1 MSQSFRYNT
10 YELNGLLIQ
19 VLILQACQ
27 VKPSNKQPMEDGE
40 EDEELPDYESY
51 ELDGDIADH
60 IKEKLSEVTEE
71 ETLEDVLERHKQPS
85 NVEVP
90 EHFNVNS
97 QQEED
102 EHKHDKIQRLALTS
116 LYAIGKVGTK
126 IAEED
131 LGDLEEPLRNIEDAI
146 TLFSMVSHH
155 LHEKKNG
162 DIYTLC
168 CS

>member
-1 MSQSFRYNT
+1 M
-10 YELNGLLIQ
+10 Q

-71 ETLEDVLERHKQPS
+71 ETLEDVLERHTQPS

-90 EHFNVNS
+90 EHFNVSS
-97 QQEED
+97 QQEDD
-102 EHKHDKIQRLALTS
+102 EHKHNKIQRLALRN
-116 LYAIGKVGTK
+116 LYAIGKVGTR
-126 IAEED
+126 IANQD
-131 LGDLEEPLRNIEDAI
+131 LSDLEEPLRNVKDAI
-146 TLFSMVSHH
+146 TLSSMVSHH
-155 LHEKKNG
+155 LHEKRNG
-162 DIYTLC
+162 DIYTPC
-168 CS
+168 CSV